1 MIMKHFFKS
10 CFLFLFL
17 LVNFNVFALQ
27 ERKVSPRTCSIE
39 AMLFGVDISI
49 SSYDG
54 DAISYTADIRNGMKV
69 SIVEDNNCLRFRNS
83 HPVRGNITVLVPK
96 NMQLESCR
104 VYSTSGSVDLSDI
117 KAIYFT
123 STMCEGNVSIT
134 RSIFKVASL
143 SVASGNIK
151 LDADI
156 TSACDFCFSEAKA
169 NLALKG
175 LLSDFN
181 FFYPYEMF
189 SSCFVNGKN
198 CKKDDKFPT
207 DKKRKKRLG
216 ITQTSSNTVLNFIA
230 R

>member
-1 MIMKHFFKS
+1 MKVFFKS
-10 CFLFLFL
+10 YFLFLFL
-17 LVNFNVFALQ
+17 LVSFNVFALQ
-27 ERKVSPRTCSIE
+27 ERTVSPRTCSIE
-39 AMLFGVDISI
+39 AMLSGVDISI

-54 DAISYTADIRNGMKV
+54 QAISYTADIKNGMKV
-69 SIVEDNNCLRFRNS
+69 SIIEDNNCLRFRNS
-83 HPVRGNITVLVPK
+83 HPVKGNITVLVPK

-104 VYSTSGSVDLSDI
+104 VYSSSNSVSLSDI
-117 KAIYFT
+117 KVIYFT
-123 STMCEGNVSIT
+123 STMCEGNVSIS
-134 RSIFKVASL
+134 RSVFKVASL

-169 NLALKG
+169 NLSLKG
-175 LLSDFN
+175 GLSDFN
-181 FFYPYEMF
+181 FFYPYEIF
-189 SSCFVNGKN
+189 SSCSIDGKN
-198 CKKDDKFPT
+198 YTNDQKFIS

>member
-1 MIMKHFFKS
+1 MRVFCKIY
-10 CFLFLFL
+10 FLFFFL
-17 LVNFNVFALQ
+17 LINSNVFALQ
-27 ERKVSPRTCSIE
+27 ERTVSPRTCSIE
-39 AMLFGVDISI
+39 AIVFGVDISI

-54 DAISYTADIRNGMKV
+54 EAISYSADIKDGMKV

-83 HPVRGNITVLVPK
+83 HPVKGNIKVLVPK
-96 NMQLESCR
+96 TMQLESCR
-104 VYSTSGSVDLSDI
+104 VYSTSSSVSLSDI

-123 STMCEGNVSIT
+123 SSMCEGNVNIT

-143 SVASGNIK
+143 SIASGNIK

-156 TSACDFCFSEAKA
+156 TSACDFCFSEVKA

-189 SSCFVNGKN
+189 SSCSIDGKD
-198 CKKDDKFPT
+198 CTRESKST
-207 DKKRKKRLG
+207 IDKKKKKRLG
-216 ITQTSSNTVLNFIA
+216 ITQTSSNTILNFVA

>member
-1 MIMKHFFKS
+1 MKRFFKK
-10 CFLFLFL
+10 FFVFFFL
-17 LVNFNVFALQ
+17 LVSIDVFALQ
-27 ERKVSPRTCSIE
+27 ERTASPKTCSIE
-39 AMLFGVDISI
+39 AMLLGVDISI

-54 DAISYTADIRNGMKV
+54 NAISYSADIKDGMKV
-69 SIVEDNNCLRFRNS
+69 SIIEDNNCLRFRNS
-83 HPVRGNITVLVPK
+83 HPVEGNIKVFVPK

-104 VYSTSGSVDLSDI
+104 VHSTSGSVDLSDI

-123 STMCEGNVSIT
+123 STMCEGNVNIT

-143 SVASGNIK
+143 CVASGNIK

-156 TSACDFCFSEAKA
+156 TSTCDFCFSEARA

-175 LLSDFN
+175 GLSDFN
-181 FFYPYEMF
+181 FFYPYEIF
-189 SSCFVNGKN
+189 SSCFIDGKN
-198 CKKDDKFPT
+198 CTKDNKFST
-207 DKKRKKRLG
+207 DKRKRKRLG

>member
-1 MIMKHFFKS
+1 MKHILKKYFV
-10 CFLFLFL
+10 LFFL
-17 LVNFNVFALQ
+17 LLNFNIFALQ

-39 AMLFGVDISI
+39 AMLFGVDINI

-54 DAISYTADIRNGMKV
+54 DAISYSADIKEGMKV
-69 SIVEDNNCLRFRNS
+69 SIIEDNNCLRFRNS
-83 HPVRGNITVLVPK
+83 HPVKGNIKVLVPK

-104 VYSTSGSVDLSDI
+104 VYTTSSSVALSDI
-117 KAIYFT
+117 KAIYFA
-123 STMCEGNVSIT
+123 STMCEGNVNIT

-156 TSACDFCFSEAKA
+156 TSTCDFCFSEAKA
-169 NLALKG
+169 NLSLKG
-175 LLSDFN
+175 GLADFN

-189 SSCFVNGKN
+189 SSCFIDGKT
-198 CKKDDKFPT
+198 CTKKDKFMI
-207 DKKRKKRLG
+207 DKKKKKRLG
-216 ITQTSSNTVLNFIA
+216 ITQTSSNTVLNFTA